1 MNSEVRGIVVA
12 HGALAPALVQ
22 EAERI
27 SGERGILAAVSNTE
41 CGREQIEQRVAEAV
55 AEGPAVVFVD
65 MPCGSCFFAAM
76 RVARGR
82 SDVQVVTGVNLP
94 MLLDFVHNRS
104 LPPSDGAARAAGKG
118 SDAIRQ
124 V

>member
-1 MNSEVRGIVVA
+1 MSDAARGVVVA
-12 HGALAPALVQ
+12 HGALAAALVG

-27 SGERGILAAVSNTE
+27 SGERDGLLPVSNADGGPE
-41 CGREQIEQRVAEAV
+41 EIERRLTDAV
-55 AEGPAVVFVD
+55 GDAPAVIFVD

-82 SDVQVVTGVNLP
+82 GDLRVVTGVNLP
-94 MLLDFVHNRS
+94 MLLDFLGHRS
-104 LPPSDGAARAAGKG
+104 LPPADGADRAAGKG
-118 SDAIRQ
+118 SDAIRR